1 MYHIHVVYMYVLLLT
16 KTDINLYCKL
26 LKSIGGPSLTHAIL
40 YLCLPNFTELS
51 IEWHS
56 RASPILARRNIDR
69 GYTCNTYLLYVVHV
83 CT

>member
-1 MYHIHVVYMYVLLLT
+1 MDNKTQVLATVEDAIELGLLADEFELIKEAMGRT
-16 KTDINLYCKL
+16 
-26 LKSIGGPSLTHAIL
+26 
-40 YLCLPNFTELS
+40 PNFTELS